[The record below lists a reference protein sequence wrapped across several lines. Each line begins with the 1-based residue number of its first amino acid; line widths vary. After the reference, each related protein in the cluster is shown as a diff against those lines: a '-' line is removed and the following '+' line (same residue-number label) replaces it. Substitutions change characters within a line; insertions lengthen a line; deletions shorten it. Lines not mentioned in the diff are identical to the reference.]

1 MTNAISSITVYA
13 ASSRNLAPEYVQT
26 AQDLGRHLAEQGV
39 RIVFGGG
46 RVGLMGAL
54 ADAALAAGGEVCG
67 ILPRFMHAI
76 EWGHE
81 ELTELRVVE
90 TMHERKQTMIDESD
104 AFVALPGGC
113 GTLEEL
119 LEVITWKRLALH
131 GKPIAMLS
139 VAGFYQP
146 LEVMLE
152 RTIEE
157 GFMDSRHRRMWDIVD
172 RVEEVLPAL
181 ASQPE
186 WDASMRDVAR
196 P

>member
-1 MTNAISSITVYA
+1 MTAIRSVTVYA
-13 ASSRNLAPEYVQT
+13 ASSRRVDRVYLDA
-26 AQDLGRHLAEQGV
+26 ARDLGRHLAEQGV

-54 ADAALAAGGEVCG
+54 ADAALAAGGEVLG
-67 ILPRFMHAI
+67 VLPRFMHAI

-81 ELTELRVVE
+81 ELTELRVVGS
-90 TMHERKQTMIDESD
+90 MHERKHTMVREGD

-131 GKPIAMLS
+131 GKPIAILD
-139 VAGFYQP
+139 VNGYYQP
-146 LEVMLE
+146 LVAMLE
-152 RTIEE
+152 QSIAE
-157 GFMDSRHRRMWDIVD
+157 GFMDPRHAGMWAVVD
-172 RVEEVLPAL
+172 SVDALLPAL
-181 ASQPE
+181 AALPP